1 MKSTLEKIAGRFRE
15 DPPWALLLASAFLAM
30 LSMPLARMAIAL
42 SLVATLASKP
52 TRRRLALTQPTLGWL
67 VYLALAATVTSIAA
81 ATNTDP
87 LLVPSK
93 GLSKLP
99 KLFWYVAIPLTAANV
114 TSPARFRRLLGALV
128 LGGLLF
134 AIYTIAFGTAFAW
147 LQVYFP
153 PARAPDA
160 TPAAARWLHSAASA
174 AGLDSAIDRWL
185 SDDVWLHFGSR
196 RPPCFLY
203 ALTFNATLHAAQR
216 LMVALVCATVFLFAD
231 HPGAGADSSR
241 GRRLLRLAVPVAI
254 AAALVLTCKRGPL
267 AAGVVSVGILVAVL
281 SKPLKALAA
290 ILAICALA
298 MAIPQSR
305 ARIAR
310 IPAEIE
316 VKAGGRTM
324 MWTRIAP
331 ALHREHPWGIGFR
344 ALTARKMRSIERHVE
359 PNRTHLHCTP
369 LQAFVDFGWP
379 GLAAWALW
387 MSLAF
392 KCAIATARGRLGA
405 AQLDPALR
413 LAPAA
418 ALFALFLVSLIEYN
432 LADAAV
438 VILYGHVLG
447 LSSPRFIAGDATSR
461 S

>member
-1 MKSTLEKIAGRFRE
+1 MKSLLSKLAGRLRE
-15 DPPWALLLASAFLAM
+15 DPPWVLLLASAFLSM
-30 LSMPLARMAIAL
+30 LSMPLARIAIAL
-42 SLVATLASKP
+42 SLVATLASKA
-52 TRRRLALTQPTLGWL
+52 TRRRLALTPPTLGWL
-67 VYLALAATVTSIAA
+67 VYLALAVTVTSIAA

-87 LLVPSK
+87 LLIPST
-93 GLSKLP
+93 GLAKLP
-99 KLFWYVAIPLTAANV
+99 KLLWYVAIPLTAANV
-114 TSPARFRRLLGALV
+114 TSPARFRRLLGAFV
-128 LGGLLF
+128 LGGFLF
-134 AIYTIAFGTAFAW
+134 AIYTITFDTAFAW

-153 PARAPDA
+153 PARATED
-160 TPAAARWLHSAASA
+160 TPAVARWLHCAASA
-174 AGLDSAIDRWL
+174 IGLDSAIDRCL
-185 SDDVWLHFGSR
+185 SDDVWLPFGTR

-216 LMVALVCATVFLFAD
+216 LMVALVCATAFLLAD
-231 HPGAGADSSR
+231 RSGAGSGATAR
-241 GRRLLRLAVPVAI
+241 HRFLRLAVPVVVT
-254 AAALVLTCKRGPL
+254 AALVLTCKRGPL
-267 AAGVVSVGILVAVL
+267 AAGIVAVGILVAVL
-281 SKPLKALAA
+281 SRPLKALAA

-316 VKAGGRTM
+316 VKSGGRTM

-344 ALTARKMRSIERHVE
+344 ALTASKMRSIERHVE

-387 MSLAF
+387 MALAF
-392 KCAIATARGRLGA
+392 NCAAATARGSHGTA
-405 AQLDPALR
+405 SVDPAIR
-413 LAPAA
+413 HAPIA
-418 ALFALFLVSLIEYN
+418 ALFALFIVSLIEYN

-438 VILYGHVLG
+438 VMLYGPMLG
-447 LSSPRFIAGDATSR
+447 LAAPRLGAGDAASEP
-461 S
+461 